1 MGPIG
6 PEVDPKAIYVG
17 DLPLYINEQRLR
29 YKFGYFGWI
38 VNVEVR
44 RLVRSK
50 LLPLLDCHPLLT
62 KSQEG
67 SRLPTSTSPKTGPQP
82 WLLQTL

>member
-29 YKFGYFGWI
+29 YKIAFAYIYFAEDWSATMALTDPPKRVTPHNQYPGRTNYTYI
-38 VNVEVR
+38 PGNP
-44 RLVRSK
+44 SY
-50 LLPLLDCHPLLT
+50 LP
-62 KSQEG
+62 
-67 SRLPTSTSPKTGPQP
+67 RNMRAPQ
-82 WLLQTL
+82 